1 MRSGGWNRSFESAK
15 PAARSLIFG
24 GKQRFKM
31 TVTTNRRGNRMC
43 CSGPGCGTVRRVL
56 LPPTSPVLWLLFRS
70 LRQTF
75 PVQPDDFCISLASHS
90 SSHEKPYEY
99 LLKTWETS
107 AVGFLHR
114 EMNYSFSSAVY
125 HQQTSIPSLG
135 GPYRSPPSFHSPSA
149 NPLFCSFQC
158 KSCYS
163 LQIISP
169 LMTHWPL

>member
-1 MRSGGWNRSFESAK
+1 MLFWTRLRNCEKSVTSSNK
-15 PAARSLIFG
+15 PCV
-24 GKQRFKM
+24 
-31 TVTTNRRGNRMC
+31 VTA
-43 CSGPGCGTVRRVL
+43 
-56 LPPTSPVLWLLFRS
+56 LPEPASDVP
-70 LRQTF
+70 F
-75 PVQPDDFCISLASHS
+75 PVQLNDFCTSLASHS

-114 EMNYSFSSAVY
+114 EMNSSFSSAVY
-125 HQQTSIPSLG
+125 QHQTSIPSLG

-163 LQIISP
+163 LQIIPP
-169 LMTHWPL
+169 LMMH